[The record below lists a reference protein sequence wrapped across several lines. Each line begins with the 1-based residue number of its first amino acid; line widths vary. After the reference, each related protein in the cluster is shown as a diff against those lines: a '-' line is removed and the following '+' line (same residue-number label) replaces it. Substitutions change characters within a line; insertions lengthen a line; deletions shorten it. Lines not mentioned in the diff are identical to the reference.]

1 MNRRPSPHSRPP
13 QDAGRSVAF
22 IRILGIPLREYRR
35 FSIGTQPVATE
46 WQHLKKSRFWHH
58 YEISSQIR
66 PRTRLSS
73 SAKDASHLMVLALQ
87 SPGPHG
93 TVRRAMPLAKLI
105 LRALS
110 DKERANA
117 KSQLRLLRLYAVRG
131 GSVLNK
137 LAEMLK
143 DPVHH

>member
-1 MNRRPSPHSRPP
+1 
-13 QDAGRSVAF
+13 
-22 IRILGIPLREYRR
+22 
-35 FSIGTQPVATE
+35 
-46 WQHLKKSRFWHH
+46 
-58 YEISSQIR
+58 
-66 PRTRLSS
+66 
-73 SAKDASHLMVLALQ
+73 MVLALQ
-87 SPGPHG
+87 SPGPHE

-137 LAEMLK
+137 LAEMLTSLGNDSRLRGHK
-143 DPVHH
+143 LSWVMDTDPALRNVGTG